1 MMLNN
6 KKNKHQGETN
16 MNNFY
21 YEEELA
27 RAEWSYYKACAEE
40 KGDRARS

>member
-1 MMLNN
+1 
-6 KKNKHQGETN
+6 

-40 KGDRARS
+40 KGDIDRDWETSYNYNTIYL